1 MSALANRPIELAMTH
16 YSSDRACPRPK
27 SVRAIVKRMRGWK
40 KQPEGCQACRSSRS
54 EAIAFRGGLALCG
67 SCAAERRDADIVP
80 IAGRLAG
87 ESRGLEAGNGLVG
100 HAIVFNSLSVDLGGF
115 REIIKPEAVMR
126 VLAEGTD
133 LRALWNHDSAFP
145 LGRISAGTLQI
156 RKDARGLVAEIDPN
170 AQGWQFSAIQ
180 RGDVTG
186 MSFAFQALDD
196 DWRMDGDNVVREVR
210 DMAMSEVS
218 PVTFPAYPATDI
230 SAVGIGK
237 RVDWLEKVHK
247 TRMAR

>member
-1 MSALANRPIELAMTH
+1 MSALVRQPELAMAFH
-16 YSSDRACPRPK
+16 EDGRACQRPK
-27 SVRAIVKRMRGWK
+27 HVRAIVKRMHGWK
-40 KQPEGCQACRSSRS
+40 KKPEGCRECQS
-54 EAIAFRGGLALCG
+54 EAIHIRSGDVPMCVRCASQHRGFDALPV
-67 SCAAERRDADIVP
+67 S
-80 IAGRLAG
+80 GRLA
-87 ESRGLEAGNGLVG
+87 EQRGLEPGQGLVG

-115 REIIKPEAVMR
+115 REVIRPEAVMR

-170 AQGWQFSAIQ
+170 AQGWQFASIK

-196 DWRMDGDNVVREVR
+196 DWRMDGDSVIREVK

>member
-1 MSALANRPIELAMTH
+1 
-16 YSSDRACPRPK
+16 
-27 SVRAIVKRMRGWK
+27 MRDD
-40 KQPEGCQACRSSRS
+40 QPFCGRCATQH
-54 EAIAFRGGLALCG
+54 RG
-67 SCAAERRDADIVP
+67 AEIVP

-87 ESRGLEAGNGLVG
+87 ESRGLEPGQGLVG

-115 REIIKPEAVMR
+115 REVIRPEAVMR

-133 LRALWNHDSAFP
+133 LRALWNHDSSLP
-145 LGRISAGTLQI
+145 IGRVSAGTLAI
-156 RKDARGLVAEIDPN
+156 RKDARGLVAEIDPPGH
-170 AQGWQFSAIQ
+170 AGAFVEAIR

-186 MSFAFQALDD
+186 MSFAFQALEDE
-196 DWRMDGDNVVREVR
+196 WRIDGDSVIREVT

-218 PVTFPAYPATDI
+218 AVTFPAYPQTDI